1 MGWGVGCV
9 WQQLW
14 YANDSHPSLRCCASG
29 ARLVPSWLDWPSH
42 VTGMY
47 NRARSLLFFLLK
59 VQENGSVFSKS
70 KTFRQFVFWNWW
82 NIVSSLV
89 CGSSYYHL
97 YIKFNTS
104 LCSTAF
110 FPPSPSS
117 LLSLFLHFHSLSPR
131 LSFILPL
138 PFLNI
143 TKQRRAAATVQLIN
157 LFRRIPER
165 KEENTKIFF
174 FFLSFLFFN
183 LLTKRDRDDWGGENS
198 KRKCWCCA
206 AWINGSQVCAGCAA
220 IV

>member
-1 MGWGVGCV
+1 MTLTLPYDAVLLVLGLCLRDWIDPVTWPACTIELV
-9 WQQLW
+9 RFSFSFWKSKKT
-14 YANDSHPSLRCCASG
+14 APFSPSLKRSDSLCFETDGTSFPLSSAALPTIISISNSTRPF
-29 ARLVPSWLDWPSH
+29 APLLSSRRL
-42 VTGMY
+42 
-47 NRARSLLFFLLK
+47 RRLFFP
-59 VQENGSVFSKS
+59 
-70 KTFRQFVFWNWW
+70 
-82 NIVSSLV
+82 
-89 CGSSYYHL
+89 
-97 YIKFNTS
+97 
-104 LCSTAF
+104 F
-110 FPPSPSS
+110 FFISI
-117 LLSLFLHFHSLSPR
+117 

-206 AWINGSQVCAGCAA
+206 AWIYGSKVCAGCAA